1 MSRRPPLGSDT
12 PSAAAAACD
21 DEGDAARQGRLAAVC
36 TELAAAVAERD
47 EARSELASRV
57 ETTERLF
64 AILAHD
70 LRGPLG
76 SMRQLTSMTLEDGDV
91 DPDRAR
97 ELMRAFGLSIDA
109 AYDLLEN
116 LLGWVR
122 SQMRE
127 IAVLRDRV
135 GLRACLSRVV
145 AWLAGSAAAK
155 GITLRVEPGD
165 EVYVFADERMLEAV
179 ARNLL
184 SNAIKFSPSGTAVE
198 LGAWCMNESAA
209 LYVRDRG
216 RGIEPD
222 ELARLFSMADRKI
235 TLGTAGE
242 RGSGMGLSFSQQL
255 AARMGG
261 RIEAESRIG
270 EGSAFTLYLP
280 AEVEGELPCA

>member
-1 MSRRPPLGSDT
+1 MSRPAPLMGVT
-12 PSAAAAACD
+12 PSAAAACD
-21 DEGDAARQGRLAAVC
+21 DAGDAARQGRLASVC
-36 TELAAAVAERD
+36 AELAAAIAERD

-76 SMRQLTSMTLEDGDV
+76 SMRQLTTITLEDEEV
-91 DPDRAR
+91 EPERAQ
-97 ELMRAFGLSIDA
+97 ELMRAFGLSLDA

-135 GLRACLSRVV
+135 GLRACLSRV
-145 AWLAGSAAAK
+145 ASWLAGSAAAK
-155 GITLRVEPGD
+155 GIGLSVEPGD

-184 SNAIKFSPSGTAVE
+184 SNAIKFSPSGAAVE
-198 LGAWCMNESAA
+198 LGAWCKDESAA

-216 RGIEPD
+216 RGIAPE

-235 TLGTAGE
+235 ALGTAGE
-242 RGSGMGLSFSQQL
+242 RGSGMGLSFSQDL
-255 AARMGG
+255 AVRMGG

-270 EGSAFTLYLP
+270 EGSTFTLYLP
-280 AEVEGELPCA
+280 AEVEGELPGA